1 MRFRDREPV
10 KSPDDARQAIA
21 QMTAWVNN
29 ADVKA
34 GLIATADTVLA
45 GAVATQRAQVVRS
58 AKTLDVVDVFALAA
72 LGTTVLGVLW
82 CGFFLLRALMPRV
95 RRGVFSRYSWT
106 TLAEADPRSLT
117 RTAPD
122 AERAEAWAIAIA
134 LAQIVEAKYRA
145 VRLALGGWVV
155 GAVALLGWTALT
167 LL

>member
-21 QMTAWVNN
+21 HMTAWVNN

-58 AKTLDVVDVFALAA
+58 ATTLDVVDVFALTAM
-72 LGTTVLGVLW
+72 GTTVLGVLW
-82 CGFFLLRALMPRV
+82 CGFFLLQALMPRV
-95 RRGVFSRYSWT
+95 RRGTFSRYSWT
-106 TLAEADPRSLT
+106 TLADVDPRLLAQA
-117 RTAPD
+117 APN
-122 AERAEAWAIAIA
+122 AEREEAWAIAIT

-145 VRLALGGWVV
+145 VRLSLGGWTV
-155 GAVALLGWTALT
+155 GAIALLCWAALT
-167 LL
+167 LR